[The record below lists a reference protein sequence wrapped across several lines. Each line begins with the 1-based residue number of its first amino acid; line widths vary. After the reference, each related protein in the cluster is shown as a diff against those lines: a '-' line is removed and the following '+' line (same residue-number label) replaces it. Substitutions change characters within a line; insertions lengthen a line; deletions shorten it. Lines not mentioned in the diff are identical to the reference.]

1 MFDTGD
7 PITTS
12 WLLAIALL
20 FLVVVVVP
28 ISRMLI
34 ALGIYA
40 YAAITGRRHLRIV
53 AGRVMPRLGHLLGSV
68 VVGVASIAAPA
79 AAAPQADQ
87 PTQISIDR
95 ITPVAEPA
103 PENDVTTA
111 PVSDI
116 YVVEVGDSL
125 WDIAASQSPTATD
138 AQITE
143 TWKAIW
149 RANRHVIGDHPE
161 LIRPGMELVIEG
173 TDQ

>member
-28 ISRMLI
+28 IARMLI
-34 ALGIYA
+34 ALAIYA
-40 YAAITGRRHLRIV
+40 YAAITGRRHLRTV
-53 AGRVMPRLGHLLGSV
+53 AARVMPRLGHLLGSV

-103 PENDVTTA
+103 PEEVTAT

-125 WDIAASQSPTATD
+125 WDIAASQSPAATD